1 MNVNDT
7 KNNVLDENQGQGT
20 TKEEPKLYSEQ
31 ELNARLEAQRKEIN
45 ENNQNAWNMRW
56 KAEKGR
62 IEENNAKKD
71 ELVNLMMKKTDSK
84 SLDELLDTSYANY
97 GEERPKNT
105 KVNLKDDEVLGKHDA
120 SEILSLDFDF
130 IKEEA
135 ERLENI
141 SRSTRED
148 VTYKELTKYIEERS
162 RKEKIKKEIQDNGID
177 EKVLEDKEFLEF
189 AENFKEGVSMKTI
202 YDTYSKTKTPVTVKD
217 EPKVNNKPFSAGSM
231 KNTHTEQVIKDYYS
245 FEEAKALTREDYK
258 RNPKL
263 IDIVNESAK
272 SWRKS
277 K

>member
-1 MNVNDT
+1 MDEKNT
-7 KNNVLDENQGQGT
+7 KNDGLDVNQGQEG
-20 TKEEPKLYSEQ
+20 TKEEPKIYSEQ

-45 ENNQNAWNMRW
+45 ENNQNAWNIRW
-56 KAEKGR
+56 KNEKGR

-71 ELVNLMMKKTDSK
+71 ELVDLMMRKTDSK

-105 KVNLKDDEVLGKHDA
+105 RVNLKDDEVLGKHDA
-120 SEILSLDFDF
+120 SEILSLDFDL

-135 ERLENI
+135 DRLGSI

-162 RKEKIKKEIQDNGID
+162 HKEKIKKEIQDNGID
-177 EKVLEDKEFLEF
+177 EKILEDKEFLGF
-189 AENFKEGVSMKTI
+189 AENFKEGVSIKTI
-202 YDTYSKTKTPVTVKD
+202 YDTYSKTKTPVVEDK
-217 EPKVNNKPFSAGSM
+217 PKVNNKPFSAGSM
-231 KNTHTEQVIKDYYS
+231 KNNYTESVIKDYYS
-245 FEEAKALTREDYK
+245 FEEAKTLTREDYR

-263 IDIVNESAK
+263 IDIVNESSK